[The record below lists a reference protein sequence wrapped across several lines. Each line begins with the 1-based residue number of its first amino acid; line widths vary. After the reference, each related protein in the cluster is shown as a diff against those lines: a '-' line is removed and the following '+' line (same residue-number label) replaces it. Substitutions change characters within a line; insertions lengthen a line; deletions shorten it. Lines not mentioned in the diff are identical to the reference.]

1 MKKLLFGV
9 FLGVIVFT
17 VFSCKKGER
26 VQKVYLLSEQIIDAS
41 ADGLGID
48 TTRYFYDN
56 QNHLTLVKNGDG
68 DYFPITYDAAGRVDI
83 AKTISASGTVT
94 KQFNFFY
101 TPAVGFYESALGKQN
116 DTGYFSFNDK
126 HQVTEIRTL
135 HAGYSLFKY
144 DERGNVAN
152 SQYYAA
158 NGTTDLHDQSFY
170 TYDNQKSYFSEVA
183 PNNYYLMYILYSDA
197 STLIN
202 NAVTR
207 NADSYT
213 YTYNSEGFPVKAIAK
228 VVGHQLTPI
237 YYNYIV
243 K

>member
-9 FLGVIVFT
+9 LVLMVFMIL
-17 VFSCKKGER
+17 SCKKGDR
-26 VQKVYLLSEQIIDAS
+26 IQKTYLISQLIIDDR
-41 ADGLGID
+41 ADGNTID
-48 TTRYFYDN
+48 TTSFYYDN
-56 QNHLTLVKNGDG
+56 QKHLILVKTLSGQH
-68 DYFPITYDAAGRVDI
+68 FSITYDAAGRVDI

-228 VVGHQLTPI
+228 VVGHQLTPF

>member
-9 FLGVIVFT
+9 LVLMVFMIL
-17 VFSCKKGER
+17 SCKKGDR
-26 VQKVYLLSEQIIDAS
+26 IQKTYLISQLIIDDR
-41 ADGLGID
+41 ADGNTID
-48 TTRYFYDN
+48 TTSFYYDN
-56 QNHLTLVKNGDG
+56 QKHLILVKTLSGQH
-68 DYFPITYDAAGRVDI
+68 FSITYDAAGRVDI

>member
-9 FLGVIVFT
+9 LVLMVFMIL
-17 VFSCKKGER
+17 SCKKGDR
-26 VQKVYLLSEQIIDAS
+26 IQKTYLISQLIIDDR
-41 ADGLGID
+41 ADGNTID
-48 TTRYFYDN
+48 TTSFYYDN
-56 QNHLTLVKNGDG
+56 QKHLILVKTLSGQH
-68 DYFPITYDAAGRVDI
+68 FSITYDAAGRVDI

-135 HAGYSLFKY
+135 DAGYSLFKY